1 MNKFAEKFGPW
12 ALVTGASSGMGAE
25 FAKRLAASG
34 LNVVLAARRKDRL
47 CSLATELEREYSIET
62 KVVAVD
68 LSRDDFLESLRDAT
82 ADIEVG
88 LLVNSAG
95 FATSGHLLDNDLDA
109 ELAMLHV
116 NSRAPL
122 VLSHHFG
129 RQMREQGRGGII
141 FVSST
146 VAYSGA
152 PGWSNYAATKAF
164 DLTLSDGIARELR
177 HDGVSVLAVSPGPT
191 QTEFWKVAG
200 GKPLLAL
207 TPQQVVRA
215 ALKNLGR
222 RSTTVVGWIN
232 KLIVL
237 STRFAPRWLNAVI
250 FGRVVKLMQSSQAPQ
265 QSGSHVESPAL
276 SSAARM

>member
-1 MNKFAEKFGPW
+1 MNKFYEKFGPW

-122 VLSHHFG
+122 MLSHHFG
-129 RQMREQGRGGII
+129 RQMREQGKGGII

-177 HDGVSVLAVSPGPT
+177 RDGVSVLAVSPGPT

-207 TPQQVVRA
+207 TPQQVVRS
-215 ALKNLGR
+215 ALENLGH
-222 RSTTVVGWIN
+222 RSTTVPGLIN

-237 STRFAPRWLNAVI
+237 STRFTPRWLNAVI
-250 FGRVVKLMQSSQAPQ
+250 FGHVVKLMQRGKARPKCNACV
-265 QSGSHVESPAL
+265 GSPTLAN
-276 SSAARM
+276 AAHK

>member
-1 MNKFAEKFGPW
+1 MRKFAEKFGPW
-12 ALVTGASSGMGAE
+12 ALVTGASSGMGVE
-25 FAKRLAASG
+25 FARRLAEIG
-34 LNVVLAARRKDRL
+34 LNVVVVARREDRL
-47 CSLATELEREYSIET
+47 RSLARELERDYSVQT
-62 KVVAVD
+62 RVVAFD
-68 LSRDDFLESLRDAT
+68 LTREDLREPIRDAT
-82 ADIEVG
+82 ADIEIG

-95 FATSGHLLDNDLDA
+95 FATSGHLLDNDLDD

-129 RQMREQGRGGII
+129 RRMREQGRGGII

-146 VAYSGA
+146 VAYSGT

-164 DLTLSDGIARELR
+164 ELTLSDGIARELR
-177 HDGVSVLAVSPGPT
+177 RDGVSVLAVSPGPT
-191 QTEFWKVAG
+191 QTEFWQVAG
-200 GKPLLAL
+200 GKPLLAP

-215 ALKNLGR
+215 ALSNLGR
-222 RSTTVVGWIN
+222 RSTMVVGWIN

-250 FGRVVKLMQSSQAPQ
+250 FGRAVKLMQSSQAPQ
-265 QSGSHVESPAL
+265 HSGSHVESPAL
-276 SSAARM
+276 SSADRN

>member
-1 MNKFAEKFGPW
+1 MRKFAEKYGPW
-12 ALVTGASSGMGAE
+12 ALITGASSGIGAE

-34 LNVVLAARRKDRL
+34 LNVVLVARREDRL
-47 CSLATELEREYSIET
+47 RRIATELESEYSVET
-62 KVVAVD
+62 RVVAVD
-68 LSRDDFLESLRDAT
+68 LSRDDFLGPLRDAT
-82 ADIEVG
+82 ADFEVG

-122 VLSHHFG
+122 MLTHEFG
-129 RQMREQGRGGII
+129 RQMRDQGRGGII

-164 DLTLSDGIARELR
+164 DLTLSDGIARELHR
-177 HDGVSVLAVSPGPT
+177 DGVSVLAVSPGPT
-191 QTEFWKVAG
+191 QTEFWQVAG
-200 GKPLLAL
+200 GKPLFAL
-207 TPQQVVRA
+207 TPQQVVQA
-215 ALKNLGR
+215 ALSNLGR

-250 FGRVVKLMQSSQAPQ
+250 FGRVVKLMQRSQAEQ
-265 QSGSHVESPAL
+265 QSGRHAESPAP
-276 SSAARM
+276 SRVVQR

>member
-1 MNKFAEKFGPW
+1 MKKFAEKYGPW
-12 ALVTGASSGMGAE
+12 ALITGASSGMGAE
-25 FAKRLAASG
+25 FARRLAESG
-34 LNVVLAARRKDRL
+34 LNVVLVARREDRL
-47 CSLATELEREYSIET
+47 RSLATELEREYSIET

-68 LSRDDFLESLRDAT
+68 LSCNDFLESLRDAT
-82 ADIEVG
+82 ADIEIG
-88 LLVNSAG
+88 LLVNNAG

-122 VLSHHFG
+122 ILSHHFG
-129 RQMREQGRGGII
+129 RQMREQGKGGII

-177 HDGVSVLAVSPGPT
+177 RDGVSVLAVSPGPT

-215 ALKNLGR
+215 ALSNLGR

-232 KLIVL
+232 KFIVL

-250 FGRVVKLMQSSQAPQ
+250 FGRVVKLMQSSQASQ
-265 QSGSHVESPAL
+265 QSGSHVESPAI
-276 SSAARM
+276 SSAVRK

>member
-1 MNKFAEKFGPW
+1 MKTSAEKFGPW
-12 ALVTGASSGMGAE
+12 ALITGASSGMGVE
-25 FAKRLAASG
+25 FARRLAASG
-34 LNVVLAARRKDRL
+34 LNVVLVARREDRL
-47 CSLATELEREYSIET
+47 RRLATELESEYSIET

-68 LSRDDFLESLRDAT
+68 LSRDDFLEPLCDAT

-109 ELAMLHV
+109 ELAMLYV
-116 NSRAPL
+116 NSREPL

-129 RQMREQGRGGII
+129 RRMRKQGKGGII

-146 VAYSGA
+146 VAYSGT

-164 DLTLSDGIARELR
+164 ELTLSDGIARELR
-177 HDGVSVLAVSPGPT
+177 RDGVSVLTVSPGPT
-191 QTEFWKVAG
+191 QTEFWQVAG

-207 TPQQVVRA
+207 TPEQVVRA

-222 RSTTVVGWIN
+222 RSTTVVGWVN
-232 KLIVL
+232 KLSVL
-237 STRFAPRWLNAVI
+237 STRCTPRWLNAVI
-250 FGRVVKLMQSSQAPQ
+250 FGRVVKLMQSQAPQ
-265 QSGSHVESPAL
+265 QSDSHVESPTL
-276 SSAARM
+276 VSAARK